1 MTLTFTPPTARAVPE
16 WIGANADTP
25 VPPRVRVRVFDRKHG
40 RCHICERS
48 IRAGEKWTLEHLIAL
63 INWRATTEQPH
74 GNRESNLT
82 VTCDW
87 CLPEKNAA
95 DVAQKSKAYA
105 TRAVIVF
112 VASERRIRFDL
123 PLPTG
128 DSDKDEKAKRQK
140 WRALLLCIKAKLEGV
155 ESKIETFEEAFLA
168 HVVLPDGLTM
178 LQHAKPAIEQAYKSG
193 DMPPLLPGPKK

>member
-1 MTLTFTPPTARAVPE
+1 VTYASRTTVPAEKTRGEIERALTRYGAKNFAYFTET
-16 WIGANADTP
+16 G
-25 VPPRVRVRVFDRKHG
+25 
-40 RCHICERS
+40 
-48 IRAGEKWTLEHLIAL
+48 
-63 INWRATTEQPH
+63 
-74 GNRESNLT
+74 
-82 VTCDW
+82 
-87 CLPEKNAA
+87 
-95 DVAQKSKAYA
+95 
-105 TRAVIVF
+105 RAVIVF